1 MTYGNGKSN
10 PEELDLEHELPPADE
25 AGESAASVAT
35 LESEL
40 QRVKAERDALLDRVA
55 RAQAEFDNARK
66 RAAREQQ
73 DYREYALADAIKT
86 LLPILDSFDSALQS
100 QSSGEEF
107 RSGLE
112 LIDRQ
117 FHDALAKLGVSEI
130 DAEGKPFD
138 PNVHQAV
145 QMVDTDE
152 AEDNQVLE
160 QLQRGYNL
168 KGRLLRPAMVRVAR
182 NSGA

>member
-1 MTYGNGKSN
+1 MTYGNGMHN
-10 PEELDLEHELPPADE
+10 PEELDLEHELPASEENGDL
-25 AGESAASVAT
+25 ASASSVET
-35 LESEL
+35 EL
-40 QRVKAERDALLDRVA
+40 QRVKTERDALLDRVA
-55 RAQAEFDNARK
+55 RTQAEFENARR
-66 RAAREQQ
+66 RAVKEQQ
-73 DYREYALADAIKT
+73 DYREYALADAIKS
-86 LLPILDSFDSALQS
+86 LLPILDSFDRALQTQAS
-100 QSSGEEF
+100 AEEF

-117 FHDALAKLGVSEI
+117 FHDALAKLGVTEI

-138 PNVHQAV
+138 PNIHQAV
-145 QMVDTDE
+145 QMVETDE
-152 AEDNQVLE
+152 AEDNHVLE

>member
-1 MTYGNGKSN
+1 MTYGNGKQK
-10 PEELDLEHELPPADE
+10 PEELDLDHELPPAEE
-25 AGESAASVAT
+25 AGDPAAAAAA

-40 QRVKAERDALLDRVA
+40 QRVRAERDALLDRVA

-86 LLPILDSFDSALQS
+86 LLPILDSFDRALQS
-100 QSSGEEF
+100 KASAEEF

-117 FHDALAKLGVSEI
+117 FHDALGKLGVSEI

-138 PNVHQAV
+138 PNLHQAV

-152 AEDNQVLE
+152 AEDNHVID

-182 NSGA
+182 NAGS